1 MKHTVRVRLS
11 RAGSPLLAL
20 LFPDDCRLCG
30 VPLKEFS
37 RVPVCGSCLNE
48 PEAFAPEYFCS
59 CCRTPFLNPAP
70 LDDSG
75 VCRLCR
81 MGVSRFDAVY
91 SYGSYDGALKGLIQL
106 FKYDGVRPLAKP
118 LGAWLAQALPRD
130 QKFDALAPMP
140 LHWRRHFRRGFNQAA
155 LLAKELSKR
164 TGLPVKSVVT
174 RRKSTEKQA
183 LLTRAQRRLNVS
195 GAFKVPDADAVRGKR
210 ILLIDDVFTTGATLN
225 ACAGALKRA
234 GAAHVS
240 ALTLARVDRRPLFD
254 FNREQFN
261 QGRFNRD

>member
-11 RAGSPLLAL
+11 RTGSPLLAL

-37 RVPVCGSCLNE
+37 RIPVCGSCLNE
-48 PEAFAPEYFCS
+48 PEAFAPEHFCT
-59 CCRTPFLNPAP
+59 CCRTPFLNSAP
-70 LDDSG
+70 LDDAG

-91 SYGSYDGALKGLIQL
+91 SYGSYDGALKGLIHL
-106 FKYDGVRPLAKP
+106 FKYEGVRPLAKP
-118 LGAWLAQALPRD
+118 LGAWLAQALPRE

-140 LHWRRHFRRGFNQAA
+140 LHWMRQFRRGFNQSA

-164 TGLPVKSVVT
+164 TGLPVKSVVK
-174 RRKSTEKQA
+174 RVKGTEQQA
-183 LLTRAQRRLNVS
+183 FLTRAQRRLNVS
-195 GAFKVPDADAVRGKR
+195 GAFKAPDANAVRGMR

-240 ALTLARVDRRPLFD
+240 ALTLARVDRRPLFELNRGRI
-254 FNREQFN
+254 NRE
-261 QGRFNRD
+261 